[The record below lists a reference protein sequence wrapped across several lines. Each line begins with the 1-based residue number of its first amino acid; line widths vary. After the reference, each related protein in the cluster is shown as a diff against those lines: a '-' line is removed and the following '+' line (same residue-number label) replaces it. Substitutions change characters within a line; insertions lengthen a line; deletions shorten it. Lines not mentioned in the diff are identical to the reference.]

1 MKAAAGDHIIVAA
14 PTTGGT
20 VRDGEIIEVHGAN
33 GGPPYLIRWAQ
44 GGDTGL
50 FFPGSDAHI
59 AAEPGGM
66 PPAAQQSAA
75 ARTPNLRSWRVN
87 VDLVEAGD
95 ATTAHAVLVAEAAR
109 QLDGQGVAHRNPSDQ
124 PAPEIGD
131 EIAVARALR
140 RLADRMLEAA
150 AADIEL
156 AKRTPRTSDS

>member
-59 AAEPGGM
+59 AAEPT
-66 PPAAQQSAA
+66 A

-156 AKRTPRTSDS
+156 AKRAPRISDS